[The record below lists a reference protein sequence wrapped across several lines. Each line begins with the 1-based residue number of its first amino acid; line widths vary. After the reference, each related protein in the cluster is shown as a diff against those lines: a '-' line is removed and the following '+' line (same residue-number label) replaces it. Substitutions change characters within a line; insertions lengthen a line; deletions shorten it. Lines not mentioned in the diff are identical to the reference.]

1 MNSVYILDNVSS
13 NHFQQV
19 VMTKVA
25 TVLTSVPV
33 WQTKAFVSAV
43 KVLFSVWKALTVKV
57 GIKIRRQL
65 QIHQQKHI
73 FTLVRITLEATLI
86 S

>member
-1 MNSVYILDNVSS
+1 MNCVYILDNVSS

-65 QIHQQKHI
+65 QQKHI

>member
-1 MNSVYILDNVSS
+1 
-13 NHFQQV
+13 
-19 VMTKVA
+19 MTKVA

-65 QIHQQKHI
+65 QNTFLLQS
-73 FTLVRITLEATLI
+73 E
-86 S
+86 

>member
-1 MNSVYILDNVSS
+1 MNCVYILDNVSS

-33 WQTKAFVSAV
+33 WQTKVFVSAV

-65 QIHQQKHI
+65 QNTFLLQS
-73 FTLVRITLEATLI
+73 E
-86 S
+86 

>member
-1 MNSVYILDNVSS
+1 MNCVYILDNVSS
-13 NHFQQV
+13 NHFQQI

-57 GIKIRRQL
+57 GIKISTSKNTFLL
-65 QIHQQKHI
+65 QS
-73 FTLVRITLEATLI
+73 E
-86 S
+86 

>member
-1 MNSVYILDNVSS
+1 MNCVYILDNVSS

-57 GIKIRRQL
+57 GIKISTSKNTFLL
-65 QIHQQKHI
+65 QS
-73 FTLVRITLEATLI
+73 E
-86 S
+86 